1 MLKTHK
7 ISMQMIVDLI
17 VNLKFYKE
25 KNLSFFLLEST
36 SDDEDKITMDTNHK
50 TTKNNNNNN
59 ESEQES
65 EEEEGKQIAQSA
77 KLENYVF

>member
-1 MLKTHK
+1 
-7 ISMQMIVDLI
+7 
-17 VNLKFYKE
+17 
-25 KNLSFFLLEST
+25 
-36 SDDEDKITMDTNHK
+36 MDTNHK